1 MKYLDENG
9 LIYYH
14 SKVKSAIQNAKVKKT
29 SELTNDSGYITG
41 ITSTMVTNALGYTPY
56 DSENPN
62 GYTNNI
68 GTITGI
74 KVNNSSI
81 GTSGVVNIT
90 VPTDNAS
97 LSNGAGYQ
105 TASQVSTAINNAL
118 AGITGITYSVVQSLP
133 ATGEAGVI
141 YLVSNSGT
149 NPNIYDEY
157 IYVNNTFEK
166 IGTTDV
172 DLTNY
177 VEFSD
182 LTTITNAEID
192 TIVA

>member
-133 ATGEAGVI
+133 QTGEAGVI